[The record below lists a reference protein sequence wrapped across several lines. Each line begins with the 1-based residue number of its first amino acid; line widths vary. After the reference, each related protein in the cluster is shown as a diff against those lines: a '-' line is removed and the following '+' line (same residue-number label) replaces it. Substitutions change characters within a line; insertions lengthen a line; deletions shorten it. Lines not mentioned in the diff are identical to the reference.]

1 LCWSGSPGGTPSGLA
16 ALFPAGAKGAK
27 VKPSRVLKRL
37 IRSVIEPLSSRFPTP
52 PGEVVGFAD
61 GRVHSFRHFFCSLCA
76 NSGVPEQ
83 MLMSWLG
90 HRSSRM
96 IRRYYH
102 AHDEASKAAMLNVK
116 LKPAGMMPAVAPP
129 VIPQTPAA
137 AAKESA

>member
-1 LCWSGSPGGTPSGLA
+1 MSRRGDGLV
-16 ALFPAGAKGAK
+16 FHGPKGAK
-27 VKPSRVLKRL
+27 IKPGRVLKRL
-37 IRSVIEPLSSRFPTP
+37 QSSVIKPLADRFPRR

-61 GRVHSFRHFFCSLCA
+61 GRVHSLRHFFCSLCA
-76 NSGVPEQ
+76 NNGVPEQ

-116 LKPAGMMPAVAPP
+116 LKPAGTMPAVAPP
-129 VIPQTPAA
+129 VIPQTPVDYAM
-137 AAKESA
+137 ESAST